1 MFFTNPRILKFEIDN
16 SFSWFTSKTIKY
28 KTNIFYPGNPFSI
41 GTKILLNNYKNE
53 ILKGEKSRNKKIK
66 KEEKIDLVNSSNIK
80 NLLITKI
87 DGENKVFNCD
97 NVKNNLKKVKQMV
110 KSKELNI
117 SSIFIE
123 INRAENK
130 EENLSY
136 FYEHTKEFYEFYKKY
151 FNGKNIKP
159 NITHK
164 YLKKLENLGKL
175 KAIITQN
182 IDGLH
187 SMAGNKLVYEL
198 HGTTYSNHCI
208 KCNKKYSSNEV
219 FKSIGIPICTCGGI
233 IKPDVVLY
241 GEMLPTEA
249 LEKSIESV
257 ENADTLLVLGTS
269 LKVYPAAG
277 LINYFCGK
285 NLVIINKDETD
296 YDRVATLV
304 IHDDLTEVFKKL
316 DKFID

>member
-1 MFFTNPRILKFEIDN
+1 MIQLNKIEELKNIIEESNKIVVLSGAGVSTASGIKDFR
-16 SFSWFTSKTIKY
+16 SKNGLSKES
-28 KTNIFYPGNPFSI
+28 SI
-41 GTKILLNNYKNE
+41 PLEILL
-53 ILKGEKSRNKKIK
+53 SR
-66 KEEKIDLVNSSNIK
+66 D
-80 NLLITKI
+80 
-87 DGENKVFNCD
+87 
-97 NVKNNLKKVKQMV
+97 
-110 KSKELNI
+110 
-117 SSIFIE
+117 
-123 INRAENK
+123 
-130 EENLSY
+130 Y

-151 FNGKNIKP
+151 FNGKNIEP

-164 YLKKLENLGKL
+164 YLKKLEDLGKL

-208 KCNKKYSSNEV
+208 KCNKKYSANEV
-219 FKSIGIPICTCGGI
+219 FKSIGIPKCTCGGI